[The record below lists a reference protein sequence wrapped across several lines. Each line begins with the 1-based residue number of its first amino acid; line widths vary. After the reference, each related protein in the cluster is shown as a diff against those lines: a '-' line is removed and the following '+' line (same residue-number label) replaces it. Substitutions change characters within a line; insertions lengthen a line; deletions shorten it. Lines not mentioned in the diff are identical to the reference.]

1 MMSRKILM
9 VLILVVFM
17 GSGSLS
23 PLVCTNVA
31 IAGTDKGADTE
42 EEPYVIEPCV
52 FKVPVILP
60 PSLQSQRKKLEESV
74 MEAQRIVREF
84 ARENN
89 WESLM
94 KDSLFDRVEIYDD
107 KEEYDRRIIYLTGEE
122 PSTKIPVT
130 YCAALERRVL
140 ITVSPELFM
149 KVNPKFVEEGFF
161 EMVMAHEITHRLH
174 VRIVADENA
183 MGPIWFFEGFAIYG
197 SGQQKKDMPVLSN
210 EEIWTIVREEKRGDY
225 RKYNVVFRYFLQ
237 RIPLKKLVRMAAG
250 RDFIDKLERDEKERG
265 GAGVRDLQAERKIS
279 IE

>member
-1 MMSRKILM
+1 MMRRKILM
-9 VLILVVFM
+9 VLILIVFM
-17 GSGSLS
+17 GCGSSG

-31 IAGTDKGADTE
+31 IAGTNKEADTE
-42 EEPYVIEPCV
+42 EEPYAIEPCV

-94 KDSLFDRVEIYDD
+94 KESLFDRVEIYDD
-107 KEEYDRRIIYLTGEE
+107 KEEYDRRVIYLTGEK
-122 PSTKIPVT
+122 PSTKLPVT

-140 ITVSPELFM
+140 IAVSPELF
-149 KVNPKFVEEGFF
+149 KKANPRFVEEGFF
-161 EMVMAHEITHRLH
+161 EKVLAHEITHRLH

-197 SGQQKKDMPVLSN
+197 AGQLKKDMPVLSH
-210 EEIWTIVREEKRGDY
+210 EEIWRIVREEKRGDY
-225 RKYNVVFRYFLQ
+225 RNYNVVFRYFLQ
-237 RIPLKKLVRMAAG
+237 RIPLKKLVQMAVD
-250 RDFIDKLERDEKERG
+250 RNFIEKLQQAEKE
-265 GAGVRDLQAERKIS
+265 
-279 IE
+279 